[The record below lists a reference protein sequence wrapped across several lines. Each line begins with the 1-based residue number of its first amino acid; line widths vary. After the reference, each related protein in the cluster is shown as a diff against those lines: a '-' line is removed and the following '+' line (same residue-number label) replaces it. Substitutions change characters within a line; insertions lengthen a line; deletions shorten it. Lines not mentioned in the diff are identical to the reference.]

1 MRPAAR
7 GHGACWGLR
16 HSPVPAGDG
25 PWSGKTGVLSR
36 YGMLVF
42 FLKKIQKENC
52 KFLLAYFPRCAYT
65 RLRHGG
71 SSSVGRAPGCGP
83 GGRGFKSHLS
93 PHKKIPPLS
102 SGVFLFLPPAYGL
115 TGHQRPCTE
124 TRAGRRTGPALG
136 LCARKGMCRVRRGV
150 PAAVMGAVA
159 CVKDVPRPQGWA
171 PVRGRQLPGVRE
183 RPEVLFPQESAFFPR
198 AARGPCGLW
207 TGRPCQSRAFCVQNI
222 PSRSV
227 AQHGSAPALGAGG
240 RWFESSR
247 SDHKKSRGHTTGC
260 GVASFFCRWDQARGP
275 SADVGPPPHAFPAS
289 VRVPFPAGGPGGPVR
304 EAVPARGKRDAA
316 RPSPLLAAGGF
327 RGGGATAA
335 GGPCRARG
343 RPASCAR
350 R

>member
-1 MRPAAR
+1 M
-7 GHGACWGLR
+7 
-16 HSPVPAGDG
+16 DG
-25 PWSGKTGVLSR
+25 PLSAA
-36 YGMLVF
+36 G
-42 FLKKIQKENC
+42 NC
-52 KFLLAYFPRCAYT
+52 
-65 RLRHGG
+65 
-71 SSSVGRAPGCGP
+71 
-83 GGRGFKSHLS
+83 
-93 PHKKIPPLS
+93 
-102 SGVFLFLPPAYGL
+102 
-115 TGHQRPCTE
+115 
-124 TRAGRRTGPALG
+124 
-136 LCARKGMCRVRRGV
+136 
-150 PAAVMGAVA
+150 
-159 CVKDVPRPQGWA
+159 
-171 PVRGRQLPGVRE
+171 
-183 RPEVLFPQESAFFPR
+183 R

-289 VRVPFPAGGPGGPVR
+289 VRVPFPAGGPGDRCGRPFR
-304 EAVPARGKRDAA
+304 RGERGMRQGRPPCLRQGFPAGAA
-316 RPSPLLAAGGF
+316 
-327 RGGGATAA
+327 ATAA